1 MSEQNMI
8 KPEIHE
14 ALVTSLQQQ
23 RDRALNE
30 SVTLKAELIL
40 LQKQIK
46 EAQEKK
52 DAEQTT
58 NKEEIPKDKK

>member
-30 SVTLKAELIL
+30 SVTLRAELIL
-40 LQKQIK
+40 LQKLHHPLK
-46 EAQEKK
+46 
-52 DAEQTT
+52 
-58 NKEEIPKDKK
+58 

>member
-1 MSEQNMI
+1 MSEKMI

-30 SVTLKAELIL
+30 SVTLRAELIL
-40 LQKQIK
+40 LQKQVK
-46 EAQEKK
+46 EAKEKK